1 MKNNNDDN
9 LFALRVEDAIIVNN
23 KDFKRIMEEN
33 SALTKELYFY
43 KKKYDVINSNE
54 TRNISLEE
62 EEEIILDEL
71 SIDETKRILQNELI
85 KTKNKIIIS
94 QLIYNLHECDSY
106 EDLFRDNI
114 PALQTRFNGIQI
126 SIDNFN
132 NKDNDSE
139 SESS

>member
-9 LFALRVEDAIIVNN
+9 LFTLRVEDAIIVNN

-54 TRNISLEE
+54 TKNISLE

>member
-54 TRNISLEE
+54 TKNISLE